1 MSGHAGFQ
9 AIGNHLPPPDTGLQ
23 VGGVGAPTQP
33 PEPKKTA
40 VSGGDALAQDAVVR
54 QSTASPLARKLDA
67 MLLQAS
73 KMSTRMVDAKDI
85 SDAADIA
92 RLSKADRKALAGAFK
107 EQQKALKAV
116 LGFTGRQIASA
127 LSVDENGVFDW
138 NAASPAA
145 KAIQKAVE
153 TQAKLSELF
162 TDMANRPEITGDACD
177 VLSELALQCDRRQS
191 EITTLA
197 LELADANAQSG
208 NDPALAK
215 RLDAKLSALLQRQA
229 VTMHGNAEFV
239 DRLKEQLQP
248 LADRLDA
255 FAARPNASISSA
267 EFMAYSIEV
276 KNAAAALYRAS
287 TEGFPAP
294 GGGRL
299 MPDRDFTIHL
309 AALATAAEQKLEDA
323 RTQIGN
329 AALRNFAVRV
339 VGLPEKFPIFAEENV
354 DDLYINAPHLAKLVD
369 LRQAI
374 RNACLEYVKDPSGQA
389 KAKIDK
395 LLASYS
401 KLTTKDVDWEIN
413 YLQTHLRNSDM
424 DADDWDRVRAIFS
437 AKPRSLQTQVAHFF
451 KMAENVRSG
460 MTPEQFLSTDSARAL
475 LEGRLSFP
483 TLVEARLHGM
493 SDADVDPALDDSRA
507 VSTAPLGTGAV
518 NTVHLVTYAD
528 GAQYVFKPEAP
539 GRQVMENL
547 TLSKDYAGEQQVA
560 QLNLA
565 TQSVANALG
574 LGDAVPKCT
583 VGAHNGEYGL
593 FMEKVSGLDGASFAK
608 GNPPPGGLGAKDIL
622 KLPDEAYGKVV
633 GGILR
638 GLNRLEWLDLIA
650 GQGDRHAHNYLID
663 VRPDLSVTVK
673 GIDNDQSFPEY
684 RTGLRTYVLKG
695 KDAALFLEKC
705 GETIL
710 AYPQKHQKE
719 IRERFEKDPGV
730 TKNPDGSITLD
741 TTKFQSGELYFAAQA
756 AIGMHGC
763 TIPEFI
769 DEDLYAHLLALKS
782 GSPQRD
788 ALLKDLAPRLSPGA
802 LDSAAKRLDAA
813 IAHAEKLFAQG
824 KVVRNADFAK
834 RDVQNQ
840 LLYRELHAPAN
851 PVKPVKGYSL
861 PSDCDVMRKSRRQVR
876 SLFVRDLFSGIQK
889 KGWFA

>member
-9 AIGNHLPPPDTGLQ
+9 AIGNHLPPPTGPQ
-23 VGGVGAPTQP
+23 VGGVSAPVQP
-33 PEPKKTA
+33 QEPKKPA
-40 VSGGDALAQDAVVR
+40 VSGGEAPAQEEAVQLSTARALAQ
-54 QSTASPLARKLDA
+54 KLDA

-85 SDAADIA
+85 TDVADLA
-92 RLSKADRKALAGAFK
+92 KLSKADRNALAAAYK
-107 EQQKALKAV
+107 NQQKALRAV
-116 LGFTGRQIASA
+116 LDFTGRQIASA
-127 LSVDENGVFDW
+127 LVADETGVFDW

-145 KAIQKAVE
+145 KAIQKAIDS
-153 TQAKLSELF
+153 QAELSELF
-162 TDMANRPEITGDACD
+162 TEMANRPGITGEAFEE
-177 VLSELALQCDRRQS
+177 LSELALQCDRRQS
-191 EITTLA
+191 EISTLA
-197 LELADANAQSG
+197 MELADANAKSG

-339 VGLPEKFPIFAEENV
+339 VGLPEKFPIFAEENI
-354 DDLYINAPHLAKLVD
+354 DDLYVNAPHLAKLVD

-389 KAKIDK
+389 KAKVEK

-401 KLTTKDVDWEIN
+401 KLTTKDVGWEIN
-413 YLQTHLRNSDM
+413 YLQTHLRNADM

-460 MTPEQFLSTDSARAL
+460 MTPAQFLSTDSARAL

-593 FMEKVSGLDGASFAK
+593 FMEKVSGIDGAAFGK
-608 GNPPPGGLGAKDIL
+608 GKAAPPGSLGAKDVRNL
-622 KLPDEAYGKVV
+622 GDEDHGKVL

-650 GQGDRHAHNYLID
+650 GQGDRHAHNYLVD
-663 VRPDLSVTVK
+663 V
-673 GIDNDQSFPEY
+673 
-684 RTGLRTYVLKG
+684 
-695 KDAALFLEKC
+695 
-705 GETIL
+705 
-710 AYPQKHQKE
+710 
-719 IRERFEKDPGV
+719 
-730 TKNPDGSITLD
+730 
-741 TTKFQSGELYFAAQA
+741 
-756 AIGMHGC
+756 
-763 TIPEFI
+763 
-769 DEDLYAHLLALKS
+769 
-782 GSPQRD
+782 
-788 ALLKDLAPRLSPGA
+788 
-802 LDSAAKRLDAA
+802 
-813 IAHAEKLFAQG
+813 
-824 KVVRNADFAK
+824 
-834 RDVQNQ
+834 
-840 LLYRELHAPAN
+840 
-851 PVKPVKGYSL
+851 
-861 PSDCDVMRKSRRQVR
+861 
-876 SLFVRDLFSGIQK
+876 
-889 KGWFA
+889 

>member
-23 VGGVGAPTQP
+23 VGGAGAPTRP

-40 VSGGDALAQDAVVR
+40 VSGGDAPAQDAVVR

-85 SDAADIA
+85 SDAADLA
-92 RLSKADRKALAGAFK
+92 KLSKADRKALSAAFK

-127 LSVDENGVFDW
+127 LSVDENGMFDW

-153 TQAKLSELF
+153 TQAKLSALF
-162 TDMANRPEITGDACD
+162 TDMANRPKITGDACD

-197 LELADANAQSG
+197 LELADANANAG
-208 NDPALAK
+208 NDPTLAK

-229 VTMHGNAEFV
+229 VSMHGNAEFV

-339 VGLPEKFPIFAEENV
+339 VGLPEKYPIFAEENI
-354 DDLYINAPHLAKLVD
+354 DDLYVNAPHLAKLVD

-389 KAKIDK
+389 KAKIEN

-401 KLTTKDVDWEIN
+401 KLTTKDVGWEIN
-413 YLQTHLRNSDM
+413 YLETHLRNSDM
-424 DADDWDRVRAIFS
+424 DADDWDRVRALFT

-483 TLVEARLHGM
+483 TLVETRLHGM

-518 NTVHLVTYAD
+518 NTVHLVTYTD

-593 FMEKVSGLDGASFAK
+593 FMEKVSGIDGASFAK
-608 GNPPPGGLGAKDIL
+608 GNPPAGGLGAKDIL

-663 VRPDLSVTVK
+663 VRPDLSVAVK

-763 TIPEFI
+763 TVPEFI

-788 ALLKDLAPRLSPGA
+788 ALLKDLASRLSPGA

-876 SLFVRDLFSGIQK
+876 SLFVRDLFSGLQK

>member
-1 MSGHAGFQ
+1 
-9 AIGNHLPPPDTGLQ
+9 
-23 VGGVGAPTQP
+23 
-33 PEPKKTA
+33 
-40 VSGGDALAQDAVVR
+40 
-54 QSTASPLARKLDA
+54 
-67 MLLQAS
+67 
-73 KMSTRMVDAKDI
+73 
-85 SDAADIA
+85 
-92 RLSKADRKALAGAFK
+92 
-107 EQQKALKAV
+107 
-116 LGFTGRQIASA
+116 
-127 LSVDENGVFDW
+127 
-138 NAASPAA
+138 
-145 KAIQKAVE
+145 
-153 TQAKLSELF
+153 
-162 TDMANRPEITGDACD
+162 
-177 VLSELALQCDRRQS
+177 
-191 EITTLA
+191 
-197 LELADANAQSG
+197 
-208 NDPALAK
+208 
-215 RLDAKLSALLQRQA
+215 
-229 VTMHGNAEFV
+229 
-239 DRLKEQLQP
+239 
-248 LADRLDA
+248 
-255 FAARPNASISSA
+255 
-267 EFMAYSIEV
+267 
-276 KNAAAALYRAS
+276 
-287 TEGFPAP
+287 
-294 GGGRL
+294 
-299 MPDRDFTIHL
+299 
-309 AALATAAEQKLEDA
+309 
-323 RTQIGN
+323 
-329 AALRNFAVRV
+329 
-339 VGLPEKFPIFAEENV
+339 
-354 DDLYINAPHLAKLVD
+354 
-369 LRQAI
+369 
-374 RNACLEYVKDPSGQA
+374 
-389 KAKIDK
+389 
-395 LLASYS
+395 
-401 KLTTKDVDWEIN
+401 
-413 YLQTHLRNSDM
+413 
-424 DADDWDRVRAIFS
+424 
-437 AKPRSLQTQVAHFF
+437 
-451 KMAENVRSG
+451 

-593 FMEKVSGLDGASFAK
+593 FMEKVSGIDGASFAK
-608 GNPPPGGLGAKDIL
+608 GNPPAGGLCAKDIL